1 MRKVLLFCLILLTS
15 INANLLQQKIENII
29 DTNNYKK
36 HKNLIDNITKQK
48 DQFYIGNEL
57 RYTKVLDTLNENGL
71 LKLRF
76 KSPQKVTLTFI
87 VDGKPTLAQKII
99 KDTLANLG
107 YSYYFTDSLSYN
119 GKIMVWK
126 ISFRGEYMLNPYIF
140 NQELQRSEAII
151 LDIDKQSLTSWEY
164 TINVNN
170 AKIIQAIKMEKNEK
184 VKLLKPLKAYL
195 LKVDNAQEIKVISQ
209 KLNHWF
215 PSVSFYSKDLMVLG
229 VVKKSRVYK
238 GVKIKLPKDT
248 YYIKIE
254 DTYTLLNI
262 KRGLTIIVK

>member
-1 MRKVLLFCLILLTS
+1 MKKILLFCLILLTS
-15 INANLLQQKIENII
+15 VDADLLQQKIENII
-29 DTNNYKK
+29 DTNNYIK

-48 DQFYIGNEL
+48 DLFYIGDNL

-76 KSPQKVTLTFI
+76 NSPKKVTLTFI
-87 VDGKPTLAQKII
+87 VNSNPTLAFKIL

-107 YSYYFTDSLSYN
+107 YSYYFTNSLSYN
-119 GKIMVWK
+119 DKIMRWK
-126 ISFRGEYMLNPYIF
+126 IFFKSEYMLDPYIF
-140 NQELQRSEAII
+140 NKELQRSETVI
-151 LDIDKQSLTSWEY
+151 LDINKLSLTSWEY
-164 TINVNN
+164 KINVKNT
-170 AKIIQAIKMEKNEK
+170 KLSQAIKMEKNEK
-184 VKLLKPLKAYL
+184 NKLLKPLKAYL
-195 LKVDNAQEIKVISQ
+195 LKVDDAKEIKVISQ

-215 PSVSFYSKDLMVLG
+215 PSMSFYSKDLTVLG

-238 GVKIKLPKDT
+238 GLKIKLPKDT

-254 DTYTLLNI
+254 DRYTLLNI